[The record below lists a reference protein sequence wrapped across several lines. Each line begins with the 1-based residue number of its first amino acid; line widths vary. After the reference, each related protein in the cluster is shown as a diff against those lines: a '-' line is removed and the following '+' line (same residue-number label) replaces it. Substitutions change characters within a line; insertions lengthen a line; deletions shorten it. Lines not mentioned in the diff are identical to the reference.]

1 MKKVTLIVALL
12 VSIATFAQKDELK
25 TLKKIYEKDQPSQED
40 VDKYKSALRS
50 LEGIA
55 SSEEDKISFVFYDGL
70 LPLLEIA
77 NLGAKVTPQDQLRIF
92 SPDVLEKFTKA
103 VNTTL
108 EFEKK
113 SGKKNFTSDINE
125 ILSFFIPMLEEAAFQ
140 LNATKQYKQSATA
153 FYNLYQL
160 DKTTGAN
167 LLNAAIQATQAE
179 DYKNALKY
187 YEEYNESDYLKNGY
201 IYYAYNELT
210 GKEETFTSKS
220 ARRTRLDLK
229 SHSKPRDVKVG
240 GKDNVLANIANLRV
254 KLGDIEGAKKAYK
267 ESKELNSDN
276 IDVLINE
283 ANLYSSIGDKTTF
296 NILINEIIMKDPTNA
311 SVHFNIGYSALADD
325 VKLVE
330 EINKNLDNYKVY
342 DELTAKRKKMYEK
355 ALPHFEESYRLDPT
369 SENTKI
375 MLKSA
380 YEILGMKDKAEK
392 L

>member
-1 MKKVTLIVALL
+1 MKKVTLIVAFFI
-12 VSIATFAQKDELK
+12 SIATFAQKDELK
-25 TLKKIYEKDQPSQED
+25 TLKKIYDKDQPSQED
-40 VDKYKSALRS
+40 VDKYKAALKS

-55 SSEEDKISFVFYDGL
+55 SSEEDKISAVFYEGM
-70 LPLLEIA
+70 LPFLEIA
-77 NLGAKVTPQDQLRIF
+77 KLGEKATPQDQMRIF
-92 SPDVLEKFTKA
+92 SPEVLGKFTKA
-103 VNTTL
+103 INATL

-113 SGKKNFTSDINE
+113 SGKKNYTSDINE
-125 ILSFFIPMLEEAAFQ
+125 TLTWFSPMLEEAAFQ
-140 LNATKQYKQSATA
+140 LNAAKQYKQSSVA

-160 DKTTGAN
+160 DKTAGAN

-201 IYYAYNELT
+201 IFYAYNELT
-210 GKEETFTSKS
+210 GKEETFTSKN

-240 GKDNVLANIANLRV
+240 GKDNVLANIANFRA

-267 ESKELNSDN
+267 ESKELNPDN

-283 ANLYSSIGDKTTF
+283 ANLYSSTGDKTTF
-296 NILINEIIMKDPTNA
+296 NLLINEIIKKDPTNA

-342 DELTAKRKKMYEK
+342 DELTAKRKVMYEK

-375 MLKSA
+375 MLKST
-380 YEILGMKDKAEK
+380 YEVLGMKEKASK